1 MVVVAARIDRPTV
14 ATGISANAPNNLP
27 TRVGSLDEIISEPN
41 PTKRAPD
48 STRSDELTQDTE
60 VITRG
65 RSVGVPRLEATPV
78 YSFDMRGQWEGTVT
92 EVGVNE
98 FSVVLRDIFNP
109 GAEEY
114 DAVFSL
120 EEVADED
127 RDLLTEGAILYWTI
141 GYEQRGGQR
150 RRISEVRLRR
160 VPAWSRADLARVEK
174 AARELDDLF
183 AP

>member
-1 MVVVAARIDRPTV
+1 MC
-14 ATGISANAPNNLP
+14 APSDSMA
-27 TRVGSLDEIISEPN
+27 RVGSPDEIISESTAP
-41 PTKRAPD
+41 KRDPD
-48 STRSDELTQDTE
+48 STRSDEPTQDTRGVAKDRSLE
-60 VITRG
+60 VL
-65 RSVGVPRLEATPV
+65 RLEATPEPTPAA

-92 EVGVNE
+92 EVGADE
-98 FSVVLRDIFNP
+98 FSVVLCDILNP

-127 RDLLTEGAILYWTI
+127 RDLLKEGAILYWTI

-160 VPAWSRADLARVEK
+160 LPAWSRADLARVEK
-174 AARELDDLF
+174 ASRELDDLF
-183 AP
+183 AR